1 MNEAVWSK
9 SEIEIN
15 KAEFLQQEAA
25 PQQTDGEQ

>member
-15 KAEFLQQEAA
+15 KAGFLQEEAA
-25 PQQTDGEQ
+25 LQQTDSER